1 MDSLQSLLR
10 AAREARSPDG
20 IETRIIAVDGPGGA
34 GKTTLAAWLAEQLE
48 ATAVIHTDDFASWHN
63 PLDWWPTLLEQ
74 ALEPLAAGAAARYE
88 PTVWAGRKRKR
99 VVIEPG
105 GTVLLEGVSAARS
118 AFRPYLAYAVWVETS
133 RTVRLER
140 GIARDGEDSREQWE
154 RWMAE
159 EDAYIAREQPAEHVD
174 AIVRGDRG
182 LWN

>member
-1 MDSLQSLLR
+1 
-10 AAREARSPDG
+10 
-20 IETRIIAVDGPGGA
+20 
-34 GKTTLAAWLAEQLE
+34 
-48 ATAVIHTDDFASWHN
+48 
-63 PLDWWPTLLEQ
+63 
-74 ALEPLAAGAAARYE
+74 
-88 PTVWAGRKRKR
+88 
-99 VVIEPG
+99 VIEPG